1 MKINKTQRRVG
12 FHQAMPKAAMPKLVK
27 TQKFPTLKPLP
38 KLKAPKYGGFPSGHV
53 Y

>member
-1 MKINKTQRRVG
+1 MKINKTSRRVG

-38 KLKAPKYGGFPSGHV
+38 KLKANYGGFPKGHV